1 MQEPQLLE
9 NMHEFLA
16 TILAPCLAEEPTSS
30 AVIVVRAEHGAAYTL
45 LNMGPL
51 EAIHT
56 LRGAADQIESN
67 MGGNMG
73 VMQ

>member
-1 MQEPQLLE
+1 MS
-9 NMHEFLA
+9 EFVA
-16 TILAPCLAEEPTSS
+16 TILAPCMSEEPTAG
-30 AVIVVRAEHGAAYTL
+30 AVIVTRDASAAAYTL
-45 LNMGPL
+45 INMGPL

-56 LRGAADQIESN
+56 LRGAADQIESG

>member
-1 MQEPQLLE
+1 MS
-9 NMHEFLA
+9 EFVA
-16 TILAPCLAEEPTSS
+16 TILAPCLSDEPTSS

-56 LRGAADQIESN
+56 LRGAADQIESG
-67 MGGNMG
+67 MGGNIG